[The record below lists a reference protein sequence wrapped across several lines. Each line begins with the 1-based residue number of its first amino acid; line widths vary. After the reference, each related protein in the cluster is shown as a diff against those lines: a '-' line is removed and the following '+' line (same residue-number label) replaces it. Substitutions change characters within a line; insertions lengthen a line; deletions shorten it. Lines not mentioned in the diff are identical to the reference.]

1 MTFFKTWAFLKI
13 VSFDGNFFEV
23 FIVVSMKTEVTINI
37 TYWLII
43 PVNEAR
49 FGYVL
54 VLKSWKK
61 FKDSEFQKLIEFAI
75 GWGFRIIKL
84 FLI

>member
-43 PVNEAR
+43 PVYEAR

-54 VLKSWKK
+54 VLNSLKK
-61 FKDSEFQKLIEFAI
+61 FKDSELQEFIEFHI
-75 GWGFRIIKL
+75 G
-84 FLI
+84 